1 MSYYENTTSKR
12 LVEQF
17 FRLDPA
23 KKIGARAYLEFLIR
37 TQIGVFVVQ
46 TNDVTDR
53 QQTVLPMIQER
64 TAPCLHVHGPT

>member
-1 MSYYENTTSKR
+1 MSYYENAAIKR

-17 FRLDPA
+17 LRSDPA
-23 KKIGARAYLEFLIR
+23 IKIGVRTYLEFLIR
-37 TQIGVFVVQ
+37 TQIRVFVVQ